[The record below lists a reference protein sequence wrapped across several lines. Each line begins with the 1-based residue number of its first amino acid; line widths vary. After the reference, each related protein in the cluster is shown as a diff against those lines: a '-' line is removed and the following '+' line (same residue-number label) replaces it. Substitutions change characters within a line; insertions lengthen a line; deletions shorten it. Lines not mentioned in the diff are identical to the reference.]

1 MLVMC
6 TVFNLNPELFQF
18 NLIIVGNL
26 MCFVKPCTLVQILA
40 PKFDCFSFVTF
51 VCVLLR
57 IVYTMYIKSYL
68 PRVI

>member
-26 MCFVKPCTLVQILA
+26 MWFVKPCTLVQIFA
-40 PKFDCFSFVTF
+40 PKFDFVF
-51 VCVLLR
+51 LLSLSCVFC
-57 IVYTMYIKSYL
+57 
-68 PRVI
+68 